1 MLAQIPL
8 DSDLA
13 ETLEELARQ
22 QGLSLEQIADKVVR
36 QYVPRLA
43 ARKSGS
49 KPSIIGPCM
58 PASSPVTW
66 MSTSPFTTG
75 NWSIMTAMPRP

>member
-8 DSDLA
+8 DSSLA

-22 QGLSLEQIADKVVR
+22 QGLSLEQVVDRVVR
-36 QYVPRLA
+36 QYVRQ
-43 ARKSGS
+43 ARREKIRVEAEHYRA
-49 KPSIIGPCM
+49 KPVL
-58 PASSPVTW
+58 SPITW